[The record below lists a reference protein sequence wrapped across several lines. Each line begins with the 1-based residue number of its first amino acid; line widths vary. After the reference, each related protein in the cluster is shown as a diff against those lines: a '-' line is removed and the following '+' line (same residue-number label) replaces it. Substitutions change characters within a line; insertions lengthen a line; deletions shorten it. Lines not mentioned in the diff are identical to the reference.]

1 MHRSQRNYLQV
12 MRYIFASHDRA
23 FQIKRIREGIEAYR
37 AEEASDPEGFQMHP
51 VYDDILGQ
59 LGQHFLA
66 HWSDRIAIVGL
77 GGYGRREMS
86 PYSDIDLLFLRPEN
100 APEGVYRGIRGI
112 LHLLWDAK
120 VEVGHSVRTIDECNA
135 EAAKDLAV
143 LTSLMDVRHVWGD
156 DRIYRQLIVERER
169 MINEADP
176 LDFYLRIEAEI
187 LKCCSEFGHTIY
199 MLEPYVKEGP
209 GSLRYMQLIA
219 WLAKLIFGS
228 SGLEDLPSLG
238 ITGHKALDAAQ
249 AGLHFLGGIRTRL
262 HLLAGRRDD
271 RLRFDAQSVL
281 AEQMGFHD
289 TEERRGVELFMRE
302 YYRHA
307 ATMEHFGQRVLARSR
322 LFLRP
327 ETGAEVKRM
336 KLDDSFYLGAGG
348 IYLYD
353 ERDVSLTATDM
364 LKAFRWVAE
373 TGANLDIRLMDLI
386 RTSVRPLER
395 DLANDPTVNA
405 HFLAIFRNRGSIAKA
420 VTAMLQTGFLEWF
433 IPEFQ
438 RVAYLRQH
446 DAYHQY
452 TVDRHTMVVLEFID
466 SFARREDGDDVRLM
480 RNIFAS
486 LAKPEVLYLAALFH
500 DVGKGQGAGHEIRG
514 EKIARRVLERIGL
527 PKGDREDVC
536 FLIRD
541 HLAMS
546 HLAFKKDLH
555 DEALL
560 SRFGENV
567 MHKRRLDMLL
577 LLTHADLSAVG
588 PRGLNSW
595 RRLLL
600 EELYYRTLDVFE
612 RESAEG
618 EDLGE
623 WIEEIKAVIRDLT
636 PADMRGDLLEEFLE
650 GSPARYL
657 LDFYPGVIVDHYT
670 AIVNYLRSHGKSALD
685 ADDVI
690 VSKVDHL
697 GPGYSSVTLLLRDR
711 PGLFYKLAGTLSAN
725 RINIHSAW
733 SHSIHPDIA
742 VATFHVHDLPQG
754 PVVDPHQWD
763 RFCSDVCKVIRG
775 ESDVDELVAARRRS
789 GRLFFSVPTPS
800 HPLKV
805 EIDNA
810 ASDNATIVEVYALD
824 RPGLLYD
831 ITRQIYT
838 LGLSI
843 TITKI
848 TTEVDLAADI
858 FYVVDENGN
867 KIVDFERLDEI
878 ENSLRDHLIAI
889 EESLIRDRKS
899 A

>member
-1 MHRSQRNYLQV
+1 
-12 MRYIFASHDRA
+12 MRFIFASHDRA
-23 FQIKRIREGIEAYR
+23 FQISRIREGIEAYR
-37 AEEASDPEGFQMHP
+37 ARADSDPEGFQMHP
-51 VYDDILGQ
+51 AYDDILGQ
-59 LGQHFLA
+59 LGEHFLA

-77 GGYGRREMS
+77 GGYGRKEMS

-112 LHLLWDAK
+112 LHLLWDSK
-120 VEVGHSVRTIDECNA
+120 VELGHSVRTIDECKT

-156 DRIYRQLIVERER
+156 DRIYQQLIVERER

-187 LKCCSEFGHTIY
+187 LKCCVEFGHTIY
-199 MLEPYVKEGP
+199 LLEPYVKEGP

-219 WLAKLIFGS
+219 WLSKLIFGC
-228 SGLEDLPSLG
+228 SGLDDLPVLG
-238 ITGHKALDAAQ
+238 VTGHKALDEVKT
-249 AGLHFLGGIRTRL
+249 GLRFLGGVRTRL
-262 HLLAGRRDD
+262 HVLAGRRDD

-281 AEQMGFHD
+281 ARRMGFHD

-307 ATMEHFGQRVLARSR
+307 ATMELFGQRVLARAR

-327 ETGAEVKRM
+327 ETGLEVKRM
-336 KLDDSFYLGAGG
+336 RLDGSFCIGAGG
-348 IYLYD
+348 IYQYNEPD
-353 ERDVSLTATDM
+353 AGLTATEM
-364 LKAFRWVAE
+364 LKAFRWVAV

-386 RTSVRPLER
+386 RSGVRLLDQSLVE
-395 DLANDPTVNA
+395 DPQVNA
-405 HFLAIFRNRGSIAKA
+405 LFLDIFRSRGSISKA
-420 VTAMLQTGFLEWF
+420 VTAMLQTSFLEWF
-433 IPEFQ
+433 IPEFR
-438 RVAYLRQH
+438 RVTYLRQH

-452 TVDRHTMVVLEFID
+452 TVDRHTMVVLEHID
-466 SFARREDGDDVRLM
+466 SFGRREDEDGTRLM
-480 RNIFAS
+480 RNIFSS
-486 LAKPEVLYLAALFH
+486 LGKPEVLYLAALFH

-514 EKIARRVLERIGL
+514 EKIARPVLERIGL
-527 PKGDREDVC
+527 PKSDREDVC

-546 HLAFKKDLH
+546 QLAFKKDLH
-555 DEALL
+555 DDALL
-560 SRFGENV
+560 SRFAENL

-588 PRGLNSW
+588 PRGLNTW
-595 RRLLL
+595 RSLLL
-600 EELYYRTLDVFE
+600 EELYYRTLDVFD

-623 WIEEIKAVIRDLT
+623 WIEEIKAVIRELT
-636 PADMRGDLLEEFLE
+636 PSDLRGSMLEEFLD
-650 GSPARYL
+650 GAPARYL
-657 LDFYPGVIVDHYT
+657 LDFYPGVIADHFI
-670 AIVNYLRSHGKSALD
+670 AIATYLREHGKTVLGTE
-685 ADDVI
+685 DVI
-690 VSKVDHL
+690 VSKVDHR

-711 PGLFYKLAGTLSAN
+711 PGLFFKLAGTLSAN
-725 RINIHSAW
+725 RVNIHSAW
-733 SHSIHPDIA
+733 SHSIHPNIA
-742 VATFHVHDLPQG
+742 VATFHVHELPQG
-754 PVVDPHQWD
+754 PVVDPVQWEH
-763 RFCSDVCKVIRG
+763 FCSDVNKVIRG
-775 ESDVDELVAARRRS
+775 EVDVDELVAARRRS
-789 GRLFFSVPTPS
+789 GRLFFSIPAPS

-810 ASDNATIVEVYALD
+810 ASDTATIVEVYALD

-831 ITRQIYT
+831 ITRQIYS

-878 ENSLRDHLIAI
+878 RTRLRDHLIAI
-889 EESLIRDRKS
+889 EESLISDRKS

>member
-1 MHRSQRNYLQV
+1 
-12 MRYIFASHDRA
+12 MRFIFANHDRA
-23 FQIKRIREGIEAYR
+23 FQIKRIREGIEAFR
-37 AEEASDPEGFQMHP
+37 SQATPDPEGFQMHP
-51 VYDDILGQ
+51 EYDDILCQ
-59 LGQHFLA
+59 LGEHFLG

-86 PYSDIDLLFLRPEN
+86 PYSDIDLLFLRPDD

-120 VEVGHSVRTIDECNA
+120 VELGHSVRTIDECKT

-143 LTSLMDVRHVWGD
+143 LTSLMDVRRVWGD
-156 DRIYRQLIVERER
+156 DRIYRRLVIERER

-187 LKCCSEFGHTIY
+187 LKCCFEFGHTIY
-199 MLEPYVKEGP
+199 LLEPYVKEGP

-219 WLAKLIFGS
+219 WLAKLIFGC
-228 SGLEDLPSLG
+228 SGLDDLPALG
-238 ITGHKALDAAQ
+238 VTGYKALEEVK
-249 AGLHFLGGIRTRL
+249 AGLRFLGGVRTRL
-262 HLLAGRRDD
+262 HVLAGRRDD

-281 AEQMGFHD
+281 AQQMGFRD

-307 ATMEHFGQRVLARSR
+307 ATMELFGQRVLARAR

-336 KLDDSFYLGAGG
+336 RLDDAFSIGAGG
-348 IYLYD
+348 IIRSED
-353 ERDVSLTATDM
+353 RATRLTATDM
-364 LKAFRWVAE
+364 LKAFRWVAV

-386 RTSVRPLER
+386 RTCVRLLDQGSV
-395 DLANDPTVNA
+395 DDPAVNA
-405 HFLAIFRNRGSIAKA
+405 LFLEIFRSRGSISKA
-420 VTAMLQTGFLEWF
+420 LTAMLQTGFLEWF
-433 IPEFQ
+433 IPEFR
-438 RVAYLRQH
+438 RVSYLRQH

-452 TVDRHTMVVLEFID
+452 TVDRHTMAVLEHID
-466 SFARREDGDDVRLM
+466 SFGRKEDEDGKRLM
-480 RNIFAS
+480 RNIFS
-486 LAKPEVLYLAALFH
+486 SVAKPEVLYLAALFH
-500 DVGKGQGAGHEIRG
+500 DVGKGQGPGHEIRG
-514 EKIARRVLERIGL
+514 EKIARPVLQRIGL
-527 PKGDREDVC
+527 PKADREDVG

-555 DEALL
+555 DDALL
-560 SRFGENV
+560 SRFAENV
-567 MHKRRLDMLL
+567 IHKRRLDMLL

-595 RRLLL
+595 RSLLL
-600 EELYYRTLDVFE
+600 EELYYRTLDIFD

-623 WIEEIKAVIRDLT
+623 WLEEIKAVIRDLI
-636 PADMRGDLLEEFLE
+636 PADMRDARLDEFLE
-650 GSPARYL
+650 GAPARYL

-670 AIVNYLRSHGKSALD
+670 AIVRYLREHGKTSLGV
-685 ADDVI
+685 DDVI
-690 VSKVDHL
+690 VSKTDHL
-697 GPGYSSVTLLLRDR
+697 GPGYSSVTLLMRDR
-711 PGLFYKLAGTLSAN
+711 SGLFFKLAGTLSAN

-733 SHSIHPDIA
+733 SHSIRPDIA
-742 VATFHVHDLPQG
+742 VATFHVHELPQG
-754 PVVDPHQWD
+754 PVLDPIQWE
-763 RFCSDVCKVIRG
+763 RFCTDVRRVIAG
-775 ESDVDELVAARRRS
+775 EADVDELVAARRKA
-789 GRLFFSVPTPS
+789 GRLFFSVPAPS
-800 HPLKV
+800 HPPKV

-810 ASDNATIVEVYALD
+810 ASDTATIVEVYALD

-843 TITKI
+843 TVTKI
-848 TTEVDLAADI
+848 TTEIDLAADI

-867 KIVDFERLDEI
+867 KIVEFERLDEI
-878 ENSLRDHLIAI
+878 RERLRDHLIAI
-889 EESLIRDRKS
+889 EESLIGERKT